1 LEIPARERRLG
12 GVPALPVTFPIFNKF
27 TIYSIFILKEANLR
41 FKLGVFSFFIVI
53 YLPVISHAA
62 ELTLDD
68 AVSRGVE
75 FNLNLQKQKIDIAAS
90 SYSEKNIWSDI
101 FPSINAEARFGYGSS
116 LFSGKGFE
124 FNEKGVESRI
134 NLGINFAFNAGLSYT
149 MKSIRL
155 AHQSNV
161 LKYEDAVNQ
170 LSIQITKKYFSLIAE
185 KNNLLLLEEMAA
197 LSQRQLARSEVSFRN
212 GLTGELQL
220 MQSRLA
226 MENARYNLS
235 AARMS
240 HNNNMAEFIAMI
252 GGTHDPAVTLSGE
265 IKIKK
270 IDADAQSLIDRH
282 LHLRPDIVRS
292 KQEIERL
299 EFAYMQSVMQS
310 KSPQLSVSFNWNTT
324 FNDPITD
331 RLAGTAAL
339 SIPIDSWIPGSSRSQ
354 TVSRAKDAIEKAK
367 IDLAITE
374 DSAIT
379 QIRSLAALLRG
390 SWDSIMI
397 ARLSM
402 ETADRSYQLTELGFQ
417 NGRVEALA
425 LEDVRNNLA
434 NTRFRLLQAELSYFN
449 MILDLCS
456 ALNVDWKQFIENI
469 SIAGELNEK
478 K

>member
-1 LEIPARERRLG
+1 ML
-12 GVPALPVTFPIFNKF
+12 
-27 TIYSIFILKEANLR
+27 
-41 FKLGVFSFFIVI
+41 
-53 YLPVISHAA
+53 HAA

-68 AVSRGVE
+68 AVSRAVE
-75 FNLNLQKQKIDIAAS
+75 FNLNLQKQKLDIAS
-90 SYSEKNIWSDI
+90 SDYSEKNIWGEI
-101 FPSINAEARFGYGSS
+101 FPSINAEARIGYGSP

-124 FNEKGVESRI
+124 FNENGLEYRV
-134 NLGINFAFNAGLSYT
+134 NLGINFALNAGLPYT
-149 MKSIRL
+149 MRSIRL
-155 AHQSNV
+155 AHQSNL

-170 LSIQITKKYFSLIAE
+170 LSIQVTKKYFSLVAE

-197 LSQRQLARSEVSFRN
+197 LALRQLTRSEISFRN

-240 HNNNMAEFIAMI
+240 HNNNMAEFLAMI
-252 GGTHDPAVTLSGE
+252 GGVSDAGIALSGE

-270 IDADAQSLIDRH
+270 IEADAQSLIDQH
-282 LHLRPDIVRS
+282 LHSRPDIVRS

-299 EFAYMQSVMQS
+299 EFTHMQSVMQS
-310 KSPQLSVSFNWNTT
+310 RSPQLNLSFGWNVSSFDP
-324 FNDPITD
+324 FND
-331 RLAGTAAL
+331 RLTGTAAV
-339 SIPIDSWIPGSSRSQ
+339 SIPIDSWIPGSARSQ
-354 TVSRAKDAIEKAK
+354 TVSRAKDAVEKAK

-374 DSAIT
+374 DTAIT
-379 QIRSLAALLRG
+379 QIRSLTALLRG

-397 ARLSM
+397 ARLSL
-402 ETADRSYQLTELGFQ
+402 ETANRSYQLTELGFQ

-434 NTRFRLLQAELSYFN
+434 NARFRLLQAELSYFN

-456 ALNVDWKQFIENI
+456 ALNIDWKDFIENFT
-469 SIAGELNEK
+469 ATGE
-478 K
+478 